1 MAITSQMSDRKQF
14 AQPKMKKFTRLQFV
28 SPQNSRRNSP
38 SDFRSMYSTISRK
51 ASSNFVQ
58 NENES
63 LEIKAKQ
70 VIPVKMYNLPPV
82 NH

>member
-1 MAITSQMSDRKQF
+1 MSDRKQF

-38 SDFRSMYSTISRK
+38 PYSRGMYSTISRK
-51 ASSNFVQ
+51 ASSNFNQ
-58 NENES
+58 NDNES

-70 VIPVKMYNLPPV
+70 VIPGKMYNLPPV
-82 NH
+82 KH